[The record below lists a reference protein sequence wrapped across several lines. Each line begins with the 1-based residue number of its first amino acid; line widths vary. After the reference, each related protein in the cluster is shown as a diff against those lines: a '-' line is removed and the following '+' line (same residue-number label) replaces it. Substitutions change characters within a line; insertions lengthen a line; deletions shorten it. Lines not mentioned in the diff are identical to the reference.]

1 MALAYWHVGRIAFTK
16 WHLGHVALVQENNI
30 VSFDPWFK
38 LFGLLDSYLKEV
50 QPNQT
55 KPNLTLP
62 NLT

>member
-1 MALAYWHVGRIAFTK
+1 MVLAYWHVGRIAFTK

-55 KPNLTLP
+55 
-62 NLT
+62 